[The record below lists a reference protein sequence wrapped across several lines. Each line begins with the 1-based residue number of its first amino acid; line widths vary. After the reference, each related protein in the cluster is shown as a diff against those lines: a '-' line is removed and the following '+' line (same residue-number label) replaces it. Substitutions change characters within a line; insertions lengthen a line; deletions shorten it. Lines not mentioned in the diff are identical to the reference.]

1 MNYRETWD
9 KANWRDVKGVKL
21 VDEDTPSYVS
31 IIGTSILIV
40 VCVILAMFI

>member
-9 KANWRDVKGVKL
+9 KANWRDMKNVKV
-21 VDEDTPSYVS
+21 EEETPGYVS

-40 VCVILAMFI
+40 VCVILAMFV